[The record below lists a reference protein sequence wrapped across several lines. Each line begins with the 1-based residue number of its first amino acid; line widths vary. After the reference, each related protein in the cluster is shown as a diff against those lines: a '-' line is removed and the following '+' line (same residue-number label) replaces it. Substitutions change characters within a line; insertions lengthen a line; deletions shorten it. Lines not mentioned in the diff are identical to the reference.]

1 MKGKEMESEFML
13 TGEVSRETGAAG
25 ATVIWWE
32 RSGKLTALRTAS
44 GVRLF
49 RRADV
54 EKLVAE
60 RIAKKSRGKR

>member
-1 MKGKEMESEFML
+1 MKRKETEDEFML
-13 TGEVSRETGAAG
+13 TADVSRETGAAA

-32 RSGKLTALRTAS
+32 RSGKLKALRTAS

-54 EKLVAE
+54 DKLVAE
-60 RIAKKSRGKR
+60 RSASRSKGRR